1 MPCVCHHLKDCICD
15 LTLVCVLLQPVEI
28 ERAAARV
35 GDADEAACDTA
46 GPAADAGAEPRDGTE
61 GGAAECQ

>member
-1 MPCVCHHLKDCICD
+1 M
-15 LTLVCVLLQPVEI
+15 CVLLQPVEI